1 MKYILLHIKQTC
13 RAHSMYKMNLYHVIK
28 ASKRGYNAIGECGD
42 NYVEW
47 KDRHEE
53 KCKVFFHL

>member
-1 MKYILLHIKQTC
+1 
-13 RAHSMYKMNLYHVIK
+13 MYKMSLWHVIK
-28 ASKRGYNAIGECGD
+28 ALKRGYNAMGECGD

-53 KCKVFFHL
+53 KCKVFSHL